1 MWQGTDDKQVIN
13 GSNYQEPYI
22 FDRRNIITE
31 NNYVFTR
38 KNTKRN
44 LIQQCFQDKICE
56 SRITNN
62 GNPLLCYASKKF
74 IQIWQCNLKI
84 ILMIR
89 LIGKNNRIC
98 LWYEQKPKQLRI
110 KPYQIS
116 SHSSIVNCKTA
127 NNTNHFVITKSQQR
141 NAFFFFLGFTQWLFL
156 LVLYRLSY
164 AK

>member
-1 MWQGTDDKQVIN
+1 MEAIIRN
-13 GSNYQEPYI
+13 HI

-74 IQIWQCNLKI
+74 YIDLAMQSQDHFNDK
-84 ILMIR
+84 
-89 LIGKNNRIC
+89 
-98 LWYEQKPKQLRI
+98 
-110 KPYQIS
+110 
-116 SHSSIVNCKTA
+116 VNWEK
-127 NNTNHFVITKSQQR
+127 
-141 NAFFFFLGFTQWLFL
+141 
-156 LVLYRLSY
+156 
-164 AK
+164 